1 MAEAVSIAIAVA
13 ADREEL
19 FALFGDWD
27 RSYAFDEGD
36 FRDSFAR
43 ILADGENRVLVARLG
58 GRIVGFLQ
66 CFPCVELGL
75 KPYLEIAELLVAEGK
90 RSRGVGKALLAAAE
104 ARSRELGLHVVKLH
118 SQTHRDRAHAFYERE
133 GYVRFKSSHFYEK
146 SMPRV

>member
-1 MAEAVSIAIAVA
+1 MIEIATAVA

-27 RSYAFDEGD
+27 RSHAFDEGD

-43 ILADGENRVLVARLG
+43 ILADGENRVLVARSG

-66 CFPCVELGL
+66 CFPCIELGL
-75 KPYLEIAELLVAEGK
+75 KPYLEVAELLVAEGE
-90 RSRGVGKALLAAAE
+90 RSRGVGTALLAAAE
-104 ARSRELGLHVVKLH
+104 NRARELGLAVVKLH
-118 SQTHRDRAHAFYERE
+118 SQTHRERAHAFYERE

-146 SMPRV
+146 SL

>member
-1 MAEAVSIAIAVA
+1 MIEIATAVA

-27 RSYAFDEGD
+27 RSRAFDEGD

-43 ILADGENRVLVARLG
+43 ILADGENRVLVARAG

-75 KPYLEIAELLVAEGK
+75 KPYLEVAELLVAEGE
-90 RSRGVGKALLAAAE
+90 RSRGVGTALLAAAE
-104 ARSRELGLHVVKLH
+104 NRARELGLAVVKLH
-118 SQTHRDRAHAFYERE
+118 SQTHRERAHAFYERE

-146 SMPRV
+146 SL